1 MNRNFSKK
9 KYDLDRKI
17 ASKFGS
23 KLNFSSGG
31 KSQTMQE
38 QCVFDSRF
46 DGERE
51 QRRSISQ
58 KRCDDIFLNEDNI
71 PEESQKLGFGYSDTS
86 KYEESN
92 VKCILRSK
100 FANESAVSSQMNQG
114 SFCDL
119 IIKERAAE
127 MVEINEKMHKVNDIY
142 KDLAT
147 LISDQQVLI
156 DNIDKNIDDA
166 NAYTKDGVEQIDEA
180 RQAYENPILV
190 DPFGDKLTPRDRKN
204 KQKQAFASRQD
215 RESFIFSEPFAKF
228 QEDMKVIMHDIKAVL
243 LTCVEPNI

>member
-1 MNRNFSKK
+1 MNRNFSIK

-23 KLNFSSGG
+23 KLNVSSGG

-38 QCVFDSRF
+38 PFVFDSRF

-51 QRRSISQ
+51 QRQSISQ
-58 KRCDDIFLNEDNI
+58 QRCDDIFLNEDNNY
-71 PEESQKLGFGYSDTS
+71 EESRKLGFGCSDAS
-86 KYEESN
+86 EYEESN

-100 FANESAVSSQMNQG
+100 FATESEVPHQMNED

-119 IIKERAAE
+119 IMKERSTE

-180 RQAYENPILV
+180 RQAYENPILA
-190 DPFGDKLTPRDRKN
+190 DPFGDKLTPRDKKN
-204 KQKQAFASRQD
+204 KQKQAFASRQE
-215 RESFIFSEPFAKF
+215 RESFTLCEPFAKF
-228 QEDMKVIMHDIKAVL
+228 QEDMKVVIHDIKAVF